1 FKIYTCLEA
10 NRLPKRYFS
19 DHLQR
24 DCICVQLHGD
34 PYEKFL
40 RQHVD
45 NSVKNGNYEYCAKM
59 MKKRKMTRPV
69 CKPLNTF
76 IHANKNDVVAVCLE
90 NSPIQNGT
98 RIRTNRP
105 PCKYKA
111 DNTNGSLKLHVI
123 IIRNITF
130 LYFDISFFLIAYS
143 YISLKQ

>member
-1 FKIYTCLEA
+1 KDE
-10 NRLPKRYFS
+10 RR
-19 DHLQR
+19 
-24 DCICVQLHGD
+24 LHGD

-111 DNTNGSLKLHVI
+111 DNTND
-123 IIRNITF
+123 ITF

>member
-1 FKIYTCLEA
+1 RE
-10 NRLPKRYFS
+10 NRTE
-19 DHLQR
+19 
-24 DCICVQLHGD
+24 LHGD

-98 RIRTNRP
+98 RISKNQFKVTT
-105 PCKYKA
+105 CK
-111 DNTNGSLKLHVI
+111 
-123 IIRNITF
+123 IRKELTDPHPVHF
-130 LYFDISFFLIAYS
+130 AGLVPGPVPAPEFMLD
-143 YISLKQ
+143 